1 MQSRPPA
8 GNAGRARRWVG
19 VVVYLA
25 ALGIVAMVVPR
36 LGSRSPV
43 AIALLCVLAV
53 LTMKLVERRVH
64 QWFRRWA
71 ERQAARTRPPHGPS

>member
-19 VVVYLA
+19 VALYLV
-25 ALGIVAMVVPR
+25 ALGIIAMVIPR

-64 QWFRRWA
+64 QWFHRWA
-71 ERQAARTRPPHGPS
+71 ARQAARSTPPEGRP